1 MLRVLSKFSN
11 DEPFMHQ
18 LEGGLGAKSLKSG
31 AESPR
36 RPTREEFATQQRE
49 QVAALKRKNEVAQA
63 DKQEQKKWELAVLVR
78 GDGEQDREDLDMSR
92 AKALLSTIDGR
103 KAAQAVI
110 DATYAKNPETAEL
123 QNQIRF
129 FEDRAKEAPLDQS
142 LWKELEL
149 LHQELRLEAAKAS
162 AHDSV
167 LRRARELEDTLGT
180 ADTFVAKQ
188 RLETLRAAHIEKG
201 KLSTQ
206 EETEWLQERQN
217 AENNLSIKE
226 RGASKIRN
234 QEAPSSVYT
243 LDKETAGALAQNKGE
258 LHLDRPTGYLSE
270 EAFWPQTKKHLMPA
284 GRSFAKR
291 QNDAYPSNK
300 RTITDNIILDAYSR
314 KNERG
319 LQTRNDGPE
328 VSVTDV
334 EMDDPEFN
342 NNALAKRSPEGGSK
356 KGEAYAEYQDGEQDE
371 NTIPFDLKRVR
382 MEHILELPKNVSA
395 AERQMALEKL
405 RTRLG
410 DSTDSLYGTLDDLY
424 AERTQAI
431 DNARPLAPLEKKI
444 GEVNAAIEGA
454 ARLEFY
460 ADHDDPQATFEYYEA
475 SRDKRKALL
484 ANPEA
489 QRVLQAIG
497 EYRRGDWTNREY
509 INEETINALPLE
521 DRPLAREWERVEY
534 DQMQL
539 KRGIDQIKN
548 HREARAEVSR
558 LQIDALRTCTDCGF
572 PEDVVK
578 AANTPNVHRGD
589 LGKLS
594 DKIFA
599 KLSTYDSAR
608 TIGERFVKAFH
619 GIAKLFGRDFVNADL
634 NKVHKGLKGARERL
648 DRTQKERD
656 AGRSG
661 ALSFLDRAGH
671 AEHSYDPLVV
681 GNMEGNRSQW
691 EGGFKGTKKETGDEP
706 LITEK
711 EHNGLQDILTKA
723 LTAKEN
729 LPLLTDVASAE
740 ALLRDLSAQ
749 LEEFKKKGGNAV
761 RSRVYD
767 LAKDAVNDLHKALD
781 KRFDTV
787 ISNENPV
794 SPDKTAA
801 AESSV
806 DSVDPVG
813 DLFGDPEALTPKI
826 PQTLE
831 ARAEHVKQ
839 VTKHLDGVNRELG
852 NAIRE
857 QQPLGHFFIQSL
869 ESYLGEQEELLK
881 VMTKNG
887 LRKDASHYDLLGA
900 IDETR
905 ELLAKHALIEKANAT
920 ALGTEFEGEIPP
932 SRAERTRTT
941 PEDQAETIITNLET
955 ISEDLR
961 NAIRS
966 KKAISQKRM
975 DAVHLLIERAEH
987 LLANTTIRQLQPLR
1001 DRLIAGGAAQRLAD
1015 LERVMAVYQ
1024 STRF

>member
-1 MLRVLSKFSN
+1 MQ
-11 DEPFMHQ
+11 Q
-18 LEGGLGAKSLKSG
+18 LEGGLGSKPLKSG

-36 RPTREEFATQQRE
+36 RPTREEFVTQQRE
-49 QVAALKRKNEVAQA
+49 QVAALKRKNEAAQA

-78 GDGEQDREDLDMSR
+78 GDGEQDLEGLDTAH

-110 DATYAKNPETAEL
+110 EATYAKNPETAEV
-123 QNQIRF
+123 QKQIRF
-129 FEDRAKEAPLDQS
+129 FEDRAKEAPLDRS
-142 LWKELEL
+142 LWTELEL

-167 LRRARELEDTLGT
+167 LRRAQQLEDTLGT
-180 ADTFVAKQ
+180 AETFVAKQ

-201 KLSTQ
+201 KLSTA
-206 EETEWLQERQN
+206 EEAKWVDERQN
-217 AENNLSIKE
+217 AERQLSKKE
-226 RGASKIRN
+226 LEMKQAKEPRLTGYLSEEDFWPQTEKGLRQAGGSFTEPRI
-234 QEAPSSVYT
+234 PSDLT
-243 LDKETAGALAQNKGE
+243 TEDKQ
-258 LHLDRPTGYLSE
+258 PTGYLSE
-270 EAFWPQTKKHLMPA
+270 EDFWPTTENNLRKA
-284 GRSFAKR
+284 GGSFADDRTPADFVAEDKR
-291 QNDAYPSNK
+291 NEAYPGVNK
-300 RTITDNIILDAYSR
+300 KRSITDNIILNAHSGLQR
-314 KNERG
+314 TQRERG
-319 LQTRNDGPE
+319 LQTRDDGPE
-328 VSVTDV
+328 VTLTDI
-334 EMDDPEFN
+334 EMDDPEFDQ
-342 NNALAKRSPEGGSK
+342 NASTKRTLESGSR
-356 KGEAYAEYQDGEQDE
+356 KGEAYAEYQDGSQEE

-395 AERQMALEKL
+395 AERQMALERL
-405 RTRLG
+405 RTRVG
-410 DSTDSLYGTLDDLY
+410 DSTDSLYETLNDIY

-444 GEVNAAIEGA
+444 NDVTAAIEGA

-484 ANPEA
+484 NDREA
-489 QRVLQAIG
+489 QRVLKAIG
-497 EYRRGDWTNREY
+497 EHRHGDWQNQAY
-509 INEETINALPLE
+509 ITPEIIEALPLE
-521 DRPLAREWERVEY
+521 DRALAREWERIEL

-578 AANTPNVHRGD
+578 AANTPSVHRGD

-594 DKIFA
+594 DKVFA
-599 KLSTYDSAR
+599 RLSTYDSAR

-619 GIAKLFGRDFVNADL
+619 GIAKMFGREYVNADL
-634 NKVHKGLKGARERL
+634 NKVHKGLKGAQKRLENSLIERNS
-648 DRTQKERD
+648 
-656 AGRSG
+656 GRSG
-661 ALSFLDRAGH
+661 ALSVLDRAGH
-671 AEHSYDPLVV
+671 KDHSYDFAVTD
-681 GNMEGNRSQW
+681 GSGNRSQW

-729 LPLLTDVASAE
+729 LPLQTDVASTE
-740 ALLRDLSAQ
+740 ALLQALSAQ
-749 LEEFKKKGGNAV
+749 LEEYKKKGGNAV

-781 KRFDTV
+781 KRFDSV

-794 SPDKTAA
+794 SPDKTAV
-801 AESSV
+801 AE
-806 DSVDPVG
+806 SVDPVG

-839 VTKHLDGVNRELG
+839 VTKHLDGVNHELG

-881 VMTKNG
+881 AMVKNG
-887 LRKDASHYDLLGA
+887 LRKDTSHYDLLGA

-905 ELLAKHALIEKANAT
+905 ELLAKHALISTESYE
-920 ALGTEFEGEIPP
+920 LGTE
-932 SRAERTRTT
+932 
-941 PEDQAETIITNLET
+941 
-955 ISEDLR
+955 LR
-961 NAIRS
+961 
-966 KKAISQKRM
+966 
-975 DAVHLLIERAEH
+975 
-987 LLANTTIRQLQPLR
+987 
-1001 DRLIAGGAAQRLAD
+1001 
-1015 LERVMAVYQ
+1015 
-1024 STRF
+1024 